1 MSSDQIPEEA
11 DFGSH
16 SRKWVM
22 TINNPTFDDAQRLW
36 DAGHNEDVRYL
47 VYGAEHVDEGTPHF
61 QCYIVFKGPYRF
73 SRVKRMFPRAALYEP
88 YKCDLANKRY
98 CKKEGFYMEFGSTG
112 EEARQQSRKRAEMER
127 EEVIHQIRMKQ
138 MKFSDLTDE
147 QLLDNKLVRAAEKAV
162 SMISGPNR
170 QENLQ
175 VVFIVGPT
183 GLGKSYAIHQAFDD
197 VTIVDYAS
205 GQEWFLNAEARVALF
220 DEFNGQIS
228 ERKMLKY
235 LEPYP
240 CSLPVKGGHRP
251 CYWNL
256 IFICSNTTP
265 DQWYMKELPDG
276 TFQSRIPSEVR
287 AALYRRI
294 GWDQP
299 LSADG
304 YTRQNARATS
314 LHFTKYHDK
323 ALARQ
328 AILQTVQYAKEWLQQ
343 I

>member
-1 MSSDQIPEEA
+1 
-11 DFGSH
+11 
-16 SRKWVM
+16 M
-22 TINNPTFDDAQRLW
+22 TINNPTFDDSQRLW

-47 VYGAEHVDEGTPHF
+47 IYGAEHVDAGTPHF
-61 QCYIVFKGPYRF
+61 QCYIVFKKAVRF
-73 SRVKRMFPRAALYEP
+73 SGVKKMFPRAALYMP
-88 YKCDLANKRY
+88 YKNDLANKRY
-98 CKKEGFYMEFGSTG
+98 CRKEGFYMEFGATG
-112 EEARQQSRKRAEMER
+112 EEYRQISRKRAEMER
-127 EEVIHQIRMKQ
+127 EEVIHQIRLKQ
-138 MKFSDLTDE
+138 MKFSDLSDD
-147 QLLDNKLVRAAEKAV
+147 QLLDTKLVRAAEKAIG
-162 SMISGPNR
+162 MISGPHR
-170 QENLQ
+170 GENLK
-175 VVFIVGPT
+175 VVYIVGPT
-183 GLGKSYAIHQAFDD
+183 GIGKSYAIHQAFQD

-276 TFQSRIPSEVR
+276 TYQSRIPSEVR
-287 AALYRRI
+287 EALYRRI

-299 LSADG
+299 LGEDG
-304 YTRQNARATS
+304 YSRLSNRALS
-314 LHFTKYHDK
+314 LHFTKYHDRDK
-323 ALARQ
+323 ARA
-328 AILQTVQYAKEWLQQ
+328 AINEAVQDMKKWLEQ